1 MGGSRKLSI
10 ACWLLVGC
18 MAPVFV
24 EWHYGDLAP
33 ADRVIWIITLI
44 TAGIALWAYFKKRAG
59 WVVAVIRAVLQILVA
74 ALALMEISG
83 SGTRATVY
91 RLQALST
98 LALVV
103 AALWLL
109 LDKQVRELVW
119 GGAAKVDAP
128 PAPPPR
134 PPSWLAGWRVPAGL
148 GAVALVAA
156 ALEQRL
162 LYQHLTPGEWLL
174 RVAYVLLPVLGAWLL
189 AVRGRDRVWLT
200 TLGALLGECVSDVLS
215 VLVSGGAME
224 AALLRVVL
232 PLYSLPALLL
242 GLAVG
247 LGARRPLPVLG
258 SVVPVGYVLYRAS
271 SILLASGGGALPV
284 GLWGL
289 SALTG
294 VGFAAVIFR
303 FRSARADSPTSQDPP

>member
-10 ACWLLVGC
+10 ACWLLVAC

-24 EWHYGDLAP
+24 EWRYGELQP
-33 ADRVIWIITLI
+33 ADPVIWIITLI

-74 ALALMEISG
+74 SLALMEISG
-83 SGTRATVY
+83 HGTRATVY

-119 GGAAKVDAP
+119 SGAAKSEE
-128 PAPPPR
+128 PPPVQR

-148 GAVALVAA
+148 GAVALIAA

-162 LYQHLTPGEWLL
+162 LYQHLTLGEWLL

-200 TLGALLGECVSDVLS
+200 ALGALLGECLSDVLS
-215 VLVSGGAME
+215 VLVSGGSLE
-224 AALLRVVL
+224 AAVMRVVL
-232 PLYSLPALLL
+232 PVYSLPALLL

-247 LGARRPLPVLG
+247 LGARRPLPFLAIA
-258 SVVPVGYVLYRAS
+258 VPVGYVLYRTS
-271 SILLASGGGALPV
+271 STLLASGGGALPV

-294 VGFAAVIFR
+294 IGFAAVISR
-303 FRSARADSPTSQDPP
+303 FRSAGPGSQA

>member
-24 EWHYGDLAP
+24 EWRYGELLP
-33 ADRVIWIITLI
+33 ADPVIWIVTLI

-119 GGAAKVDAP
+119 GSAAKGEPPA

-148 GAVALVAA
+148 GGVALVAA

-162 LYQHLTPGEWLL
+162 LYQHLTLGEWLL

-189 AVRGRDRVWLT
+189 AVRGRDRLWLT
-200 TLGALLGECVSDVLS
+200 TLGALLGECVSDMLS
-215 VLVSGGAME
+215 VLVSGGGLE
-224 AALLRVVL
+224 AALMRVVL
-232 PLYSLPALLL
+232 PIYSLPALLL

-247 LGARRPLPVLG
+247 LGARRPLPFLG
-258 SVVPVGYVLYRAS
+258 IVVPVGYVLYRTS
-271 SILLASGGGALPV
+271 STLIASGGGALPV

-303 FRSARADSPTSQDPP
+303 FRSARADTPA